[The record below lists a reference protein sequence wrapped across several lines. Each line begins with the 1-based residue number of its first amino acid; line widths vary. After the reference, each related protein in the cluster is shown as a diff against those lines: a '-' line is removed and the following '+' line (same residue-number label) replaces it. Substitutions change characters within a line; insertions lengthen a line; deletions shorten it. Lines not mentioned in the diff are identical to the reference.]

1 MATRFTAG
9 AGVCTGGALVRYLH
23 VSGFGSSRFLKRWS
37 RPCAYGLPVLL
48 SAAFMAQSVSAAEG
62 STATTSDRRQIEE
75 VVVTAERKESTV
87 SDTSISITA
96 FTGQMLEDFG
106 IRNQEDL
113 QKFIPAAVIEPYDMA
128 IRGVGRNFRSLGG
141 DPGIATY
148 LNGVYSEDFG
158 IASTE
163 GGLFDIERIEVLRGP
178 QGTLYGRNA
187 IGGAVNFINK
197 LPTNEFEGEAKIVA
211 GNYDLREEYGMLS
224 GPLID
229 NILSARIT
237 GTKRTRDGYIDDK
250 SGNQNPDNYGDEN
263 YALALR
269 WTPTDNLE
277 VNTRGN
283 ERSYRRRMGG
293 ADAAPIVDLT
303 ENGGGKDP
311 VTGLDRNTTSFAMG
325 YRRIDPNAAPCATLV
340 DRTNP
345 ECQITAATANYQNQP
360 GALST
365 YTFKDPTT
373 GNTVTAQ
380 RVTPGVDFGIVG
392 ANQINNQAFGTN
404 VARQHMMGLGDID
417 GHDVATDTSGYQ
429 DEYFDQQANSTD
441 IRWTVND
448 QFSIKYIFG
457 YTDYFYDRTSDTELS
472 SNTNAFGPTTTVGLA
487 GTPACSASNGCQF
500 SGDRQFYVS
509 QETEYVSHELQ
520 FFNDWTDKFT
530 TTSGLFYYTANITQR
545 GDFYN
550 AMGANNKFT
559 QNFNYA
565 AAMPSVLAAPGT
577 SPFAAFIPALPK
589 VDLFTAKQSGLAARA
604 GVPSGLN
611 PLTAAFCSTV
621 ATGAP
626 GQGFNANPFR
636 FCFGQWAAD
645 AGKGDSVP
653 HGPNTTGTNL
663 EYQTRSEREA
673 FAVYSQSVYTFNEH
687 FALTLGA
694 RWARDQ
700 LHGEENLFTYVE
712 NLGGFGGDLP
722 AASLTAMNVAIGAMS
737 PAGQVLDYNNLR
749 TAGLP
754 VTESLWRQ
762 LYRKDDAVTGRINL
776 DWTPN
781 DRDLIYFSVTSGYR
795 AGGFNLVF
803 FSQNAKYQPENLTAY
818 ELGYKGE
825 ILDGTMQVNS
835 ALYYYD
841 YKHVHTFGASP
852 SALGG
857 TSVSVFAVPSAEM
870 IGFDTDVLWLVNQ
883 RITLGATF
891 SFTHSEYTD
900 DFEMVDL
907 YNAKRP
913 PSLFDPFALPFNIK
927 GNQMLRVPEYK
938 YDAYAQ
944 YAWPVPGDHGT
955 LTFLADYSW
964 QGKVYFNVFEQATDE
979 ADSYGRV
986 DVRATW
992 LSSDAAWSVSAFC
1005 NNVLD
1010 EIGIR
1015 QIEAGDESQDFIRGG
1030 TLTNPR
1036 TFGIEVFYK
1045 FGALK

>member
-1 MATRFTAG
+1 M
-9 AGVCTGGALVRYLH
+9 
-23 VSGFGSSRFLKRWS
+23 FL
-37 RPCAYGLPVLL
+37 Y
-48 SAAFMAQSVSAAEG
+48 AAFATQSVSAADA
-62 STATTSDRRQIEE
+62 SQATTVSPAAKRQIEE

-96 FTGQMLEDFG
+96 FTGEMLEGFG

-197 LPTNEFEGEAKIVA
+197 LPTNEFEGEARVVA
-211 GNYDLREEYGMLS
+211 GNYGLIEEYGVLS

-229 NILSARIT
+229 NVLAARLT

-263 YALALR
+263 YALSLR
-269 WTPTDNLE
+269 WTPTENFE
-277 VNTRGN
+277 FNTRGN

-293 ADAAPIVDLT
+293 ADAAPIVNLT
-303 ENGGGKDP
+303 ENGGTPDP
-311 VTGLDRNTTSFAMG
+311 VTGNPRNTSSFAMG
-325 YRRIDPNAAPCATLV
+325 YRRVDVSTPCASLV
-340 DRTNP
+340 DRTTP
-345 ECQITAATANYQNQP
+345 DCVVTAATANNAFQP
-360 GALST
+360 GGTAV
-365 YTFKDPTT
+365 YTFADPLT
-373 GNTVTAQ
+373 GAPVTAQ
-380 RVTPGVDFGIVG
+380 RVTPGVDFGLVG
-392 ANQINNQAFGTN
+392 ANQINNQAFGTDLS
-404 VARQHMMGLGDID
+404 RQHMLGLGSIE
-417 GHDVATDTSGYQ
+417 GHDVATDTSGHQ

-441 IRWTVND
+441 IRWTIND
-448 QFSIKYIFG
+448 QLSIKYIFG

-472 SNTNAFGPTTTVGLA
+472 SNTNTFSTGPDR
-487 GTPACSASNGCQF
+487 F

-520 FFNDWTDKFT
+520 FFTDWTDKLT
-530 TTSGLFYYTANITQR
+530 TTSGLFYYKAAITQR

-550 AMGANNKFT
+550 SNGSSKF
-559 QNFNYA
+559 NEDFDYADAAPIA
-565 AAMPSVLAAPGT
+565 AAEQPL
-577 SPFAAFIPALPK
+577 AAFIPLLPK
-589 VDLFTAKQSGLAARA
+589 VDLFTAKQSGLAARS

-611 PLTAAFCSTV
+611 PLTAAFCASV
-621 ATGAP
+621 P
-626 GQGFNANPFR
+626 FNNNPFR
-636 FCFGQWAAD
+636 FCSGQWSAD
-645 AGKGDSVP
+645 NGDRVA
-653 HGPNTTGTNL
+653 HGPVTTGTNL

-700 LHGEENLFTYVE
+700 LHGEENLYTYVE
-712 NLGGFGGDLP
+712 NLGGEGGNLTP
-722 AASLTAMNVAIGAMS
+722 ATLTAMNVAIGALT
-737 PAGQVLDYNNLR
+737 PDGQVLDYNNLR

-762 LYRKDDAVTGRINL
+762 LYRKDDAVTGRFNI

-781 DRDLIYFSVTSGYR
+781 DKDLFYFSITSGVR

-803 FSQNAKYQPENLTAY
+803 FSQNAKYQPENLVAY

-825 ILDGTMQVNS
+825 LLDGTMQVNS

-857 TSVSVFAVPSAEM
+857 DSVSVFAVPAAEL
-870 IGFDTDVLWLVNQ
+870 IGFDADVLWLVNQ
-883 RITLGATF
+883 RITLGATV
-891 SFTHSEYTD
+891 SFTHSEYTKN
-900 DFEMVDL
+900 FEMVDL

-913 PSLFDPFALPFNIK
+913 GSLFDPVDTPFNIK

-938 YDAYAQ
+938 ADAYAQ
-944 YAWPVPGDHGT
+944 YAWPVPGDSGT
-955 LTFLADYSW
+955 VTFLVDYSYID
-964 QGKVYFNVFEQATDE
+964 KVFFNVFEQPTDE
-979 ADSYGRV
+979 APHYNRV
-986 DVRATW
+986 DGRITW
-992 LSSDAAWSVSAFC
+992 LSSDSAWTVAAFC
-1005 NNVLD
+1005 NNVFD

-1036 TFGIEVFYK
+1036 TFGLEVLYK
-1045 FGALK
+1045 FGAFK

>member
-1 MATRFTAG
+1 MAIRSKERVGSCADADLSSF
-9 AGVCTGGALVRYLH
+9 VRATP
-23 VSGFGSSRFLKRWS
+23 FSRTVWLRHWMK
-37 RPCAYGLPVLL
+37 PCAHGLPILL
-48 SAAFMAQSVSAAEG
+48 SAAFMAQTVSAADAAPAA
-62 STATTSDRRQIEE
+62 SSDRRQIEE

-197 LPTNEFEGEAKIVA
+197 LPTNEFEGEARVVA
-211 GNYDLREEYGMLS
+211 GNYDLKEEYGMLS

-229 NILSARIT
+229 NILSARFT

-263 YALALR
+263 YALELR

-277 VNTRGN
+277 FNTRGN

-293 ADAAPIVDLT
+293 ADAAGIVSLT
-303 ENGGGKDP
+303 ENGGTPDP
-311 VTGLDRNTTSFAMG
+311 VTGNERNTTSFAMG
-325 YRRIDPNAAPCATLV
+325 YRRVGTTPCSTLV
-340 DRTNP
+340 DRSVPDCVVTG
-345 ECQITAATANYQNQP
+345 ATLNNANQP
-360 GALST
+360 GGTAI
-365 YTFKDPTT
+365 YTFKDPVT
-373 GNTVTAQ
+373 GADVTAQ

-392 ANQINNQAFGTN
+392 ANQINNQAFGTDLS
-404 VARQHMMGLGDID
+404 RQKMMGLGSIS
-417 GHDVATDTSGYQ
+417 GSDVQTDTSGRQ

-441 IRWTVND
+441 IRWTIND

-457 YTDYFYDRTSDTELS
+457 YTDYFYDRTSDTELT
-472 SNTNAFGPTTTVGLA
+472 SNTDTFTPTTVG
-487 GTPACSASNGCQF
+487 NNNNVIF

-520 FFNDWTDKFT
+520 FFTDWTDSFT
-530 TTSGLFYYTANITQR
+530 STTGLFYYNAAITQR

-550 AMGANNKFT
+550 SNGNSKFNS
-559 QNFNYA
+559 NFNYTA
-565 AAMPSVLAAPGT
+565 AVPVAATAPGQ
-577 SPFAAFIPALPK
+577 PFAGFVPLLPK
-589 VDLFTAKQSGLAARA
+589 VDLFTAKQSGLAARN

-611 PLTAAFCSTV
+611 PLTAAFCSSV
-621 ATGAP
+621 P
-626 GQGFNANPFR
+626 FNGNPFR
-636 FCFGQWAAD
+636 FCEGQWSAD
-645 AGKGDSVP
+645 TGDRVA
-653 HGPNTTGTNL
+653 HGPKTTGTNL

-673 FAVYSQSVYTFNEH
+673 FALYSQSVYTFNEH

-722 AASLTAMNVAIGAMS
+722 AAQLTAMNVAIGAMT
-737 PAGQVLDYNNLR
+737 PDGAIVDYNNLR

-781 DRDLIYFSVTSGYR
+781 DKDLFYFSVTSGTR

-803 FSQNAKYQPENLTAY
+803 FSQNAKYQPETLVAY

-841 YKHVHTFGASP
+841 YSHVHTFGASP

-857 TSVSVFAVPSAEM
+857 DSVSVFAVPGAEM

-891 SFTHSEYTD
+891 SYTHSEYTE
-900 DFEMVDL
+900 DFTMVDL
-907 YNAKRP
+907 YDAKRP
-913 PSLFDPFALPFNIK
+913 ASLFAPDATPFNIK

-938 YDAYAQ
+938 ADAYAQ
-944 YAWPVPGDHGT
+944 YAWPVPGDRGT
-955 LTFLADYSW
+955 VTALVDYSYIDS
-964 QGKVYFNVFEQATDE
+964 VYFDVFENPSDQAPHYNRTD
-979 ADSYGRV
+979 ARI
-986 DVRATW
+986 TW
-992 LSSDAAWSVSAFC
+992 LSSDTAWTVAAFC
-1005 NNVLD
+1005 NNVFD
-1010 EIGIR
+1010 DIGIR
-1015 QIEAGDESQDFIRGG
+1015 QIEASDESQDFRRGG

-1036 TFGIEVFYK
+1036 TYGMEVLYK
-1045 FGALK
+1045 FGAFK